1 LKFTSRAERELLA
14 SRQDVW
20 GFLEEP
26 RHLAD
31 WWPDVASVTPDK
43 RGLASGAR
51 WQLRRGSEPGL
62 LRRPNAE
69 STLVVGEVDRPRR
82 ATWHI
87 TAERL
92 DVELELEATA
102 PERTLARLVVSGP
115 FVLGFRRTLPRTALA
130 RLHSLIQ
137 TAASL

>member
-1 LKFTSRAERELLA
+1 LKFSARAERDLLA

-20 GFLEEP
+20 GFLAEP

-31 WWPDVASVTPDK
+31 WWPDVASVTPDR

-51 WQLRRGSEPGL
+51 WKLRRGAEPGL

-69 STLVVGEVDRPRR
+69 STLVVGDAERPVRL
-82 ATWHI
+82 TWRI
-87 TAERL
+87 VEERL

-102 PERTLARLVVSGP
+102 PDQTLARLTVSGP

-137 TAASL
+137 TASSL